1 MGFWEIFLIVVCV
14 CIVSGTV
21 VAYVLRKKKGK
32 HCSCDCCCSECSH
45 CKNAKVRK

>member
-32 HCSCDCCCSECSH
+32 
-45 CKNAKVRK
+45 ALLLRLLL